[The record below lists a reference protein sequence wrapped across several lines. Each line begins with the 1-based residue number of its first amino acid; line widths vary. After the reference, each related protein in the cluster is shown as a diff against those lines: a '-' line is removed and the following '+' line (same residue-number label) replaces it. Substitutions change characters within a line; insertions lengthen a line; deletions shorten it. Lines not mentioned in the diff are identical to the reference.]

1 MNDCLKSD
9 MERISFL
16 EKSIDLF
23 VSIIS
28 FKQMRKLK
36 TQS

>member
-1 MNDCLKSD
+1 

-23 VSIIS
+23 VPIVS